1 MKNYILG
8 SVRKIIFE
16 SNTSPYK
23 VGLFRVK
30 ETNDEDALIY
40 LNKVIGFTGNFNE
53 VNEDVDYKLFGSFV
67 NHPKYGIQY
76 NVDYYEISIPD
87 DNEKLI
93 LYLSSGMFKG
103 IGLKTAKKIVEKF
116 GSDTVNIIK
125 DNYEELASVS
135 GMNIKKAR
143 MIHDKVTNNELDQ
156 DLKIFMNLQILFLLI
171 RLI

>member
-76 NVDYYEISIPD
+76 NVDYYEISIP
-87 DNEKLI
+87 
-93 LYLSSGMFKG
+93 
-103 IGLKTAKKIVEKF
+103 
-116 GSDTVNIIK
+116 
-125 DNYEELASVS
+125 
-135 GMNIKKAR
+135 R
-143 MIHDKVTNNELDQ
+143 
-156 DLKIFMNLQILFLLI
+156 
-171 RLI
+171 